1 MAQKKSQLTREST
14 DLEKLMDLVENVLP
28 GYCRNFF
35 YAAHKLGNKT
45 KLEYAKDL
53 KTFFIFL
60 SQRNPLCK
68 GLEIKGISIEILDQ
82 LDSTDIDEYLNW
94 LTSYETKSGEFH
106 NNNATKARKLAS
118 LKSFYKYMVRKN
130 YLSNNVAGI
139 VERPDVTEEKDI
151 IVFSQD
157 EKVRLL
163 DYIDYGNENLKGRA
177 KALREK
183 SKYRDLAIFTTLF
196 GTGLR
201 ISELTGIDLEDL
213 DLDEHTL
220 FVHRKGNSN
229 EIIYFGDEVENALTD
244 YLDFGRNNF
253 KPTEEEKA
261 LFISNRGTRINDRT
275 IEIMLN
281 NYCSELFGEG
291 HRFTPHKC
299 RATFG
304 TQLYEETG
312 DIYLTADVLGH
323 KDVNTTR
330 KHYAK
335 MDKER
340 RRIATQMVIR
350 KD

>member
-1 MAQKKSQLTREST
+1 MAQKKSQITRDSK
-14 DLEKLMDLVENVLP
+14 DLDKLMELVENVLP

-35 YAAHKLGNKT
+35 YAAHRLGNKT

-53 KTFFIFL
+53 KVFFTFL
-60 SQRNPLCK
+60 TQKNPLCK
-68 GLEIKGISIEILDQ
+68 GLEIRAIPIDILDQ

-94 LTSYETKSGEFH
+94 LSIYETEAGEFH
-106 NNNATKARKLAS
+106 NSNATKARKLAS

-130 YLSNNVAGI
+130 YISNNVASI
-139 VERPDVTEEKDI
+139 VERPDVTEEKEI

-163 DYIDYGNENLKGRA
+163 DYIEYGSKDMKGRI

-183 SKYRDLAIFTTLF
+183 AKYRDLAIFTTLF

-201 ISELTGIDLEDL
+201 ISELTGIDMEDL
-213 DLDEHTL
+213 DLDEQSI

-229 EIIYFGDEVENALTD
+229 EIIYFGKEVAASLKD
-244 YLDFGRNNF
+244 YLDYGRNNY
-253 KPTEEEKA
+253 KPYEEEKA

-275 IEIMLN
+275 VEIMLD
-281 NYCSELFGEG
+281 NYCTELFGEG
-291 HRFTPHKC
+291 HKFTPHKC

-335 MDKER
+335 MDKAR
-340 RRIATQMVIR
+340 RKVAAQMVIR
-350 KD
+350 ND